1 MSSYQPLI
9 SVIMPCYNA
18 EQFLPMALD
27 SIINQT
33 YTNLE
38 ILCIND
44 GSTDKTADILEEYA
58 KKDKRIRVV
67 HNEANLKLIVTLNK
81 GIALAK
87 GDYIARMD
95 ADDVSHLERIKKLY
109 ETLVKEG
116 VDVVSCNSE
125 NIDIFGVKKST
136 GYLKALTSL
145 EIEFASYLF
154 TPIGHPS
161 LLGKKEVFIKFPYSH
176 SKNTLH
182 TEDYELWTRMIRNGV
197 KLHNHKE
204 ALYFYRINSDSVSRK
219 FESIQIDN
227 FIKTA
232 QIHLEFFLNQN
243 LDLKTVAV
251 AVNRIKEPNIKKIS
265 AGFLLI
271 NELYKKFT
279 TKNDL
284 SKKEI
289 KTISNIVAMQKADIS
304 IQSIKKG
311 GFYVKTYIF
320 WILFGLIMRNV
331 FNSEFKRYLR
341 LKF

>member
-1 MSSYQPLI
+1 
-9 SVIMPCYNA
+9 MPCYNA

-95 ADDVSHLERIKKLY
+95 ADDVSHLERIEKLY
-109 ETLVKEG
+109 KTLVKED

-136 GYLKALTSL
+136 GYLKAVTSL

-154 TPIGHPS
+154 TPIGHAL
-161 LLGKKEVFIKFPYSH
+161 LLGHKAVLLENTY
-176 SKNTLH
+176 SKNENSFH

-197 KLHNHKE
+197 SFYNLDE
-204 ALYFYRINSDSVSRK
+204 ILYSIRINTESVSRK
-219 FESIQIDN
+219 FEDIQITN
-227 FIKTA
+227 FVKSA
-232 QIHLEFFLNQN
+232 KIHQELLLDRALNEN
-243 LDLKTVAV
+243 IVAV
-251 AVNRIKEPNIKKIS
+251 AVNRIEKPSIKNTKE
-265 AGFLLI
+265 GFKLI
-271 NELYKKFT
+271 DEIFQTFKSKNELT
-279 TKNDL
+279 TQ
-284 SKKEI
+284 EI
-289 KTISNIVAMQKADIS
+289 KSLSLIVTMQKADVL

-311 GFYVKTYIF
+311 DFKVRSYAGIILIKTSAV
-320 WILFGLIMRNV
+320 NV
-331 FNSEFKRYLR
+331 FNTAFKKYLK